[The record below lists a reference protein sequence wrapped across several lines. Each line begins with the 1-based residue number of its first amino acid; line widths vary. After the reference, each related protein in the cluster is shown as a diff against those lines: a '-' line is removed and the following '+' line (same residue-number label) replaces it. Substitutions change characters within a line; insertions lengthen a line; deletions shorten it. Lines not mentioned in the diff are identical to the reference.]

1 MGELTVSLATRGLMI
16 AAPGDMIPEGFLTNA
31 LNMTAQKQGYLEN
44 RRGTTRVSSAN
55 LGAAVHSQGRMIVGG
70 VPYAYQGA
78 GTSLFRAFT
87 SIATGFSGSPFIFR
101 DLNFELST
109 NAYIA
114 AFDSAKRVKDSGV
127 AITNFGLAA
136 PTAVASAVQAT
147 AQTKTVDTF
156 EYATN
161 GAIQAAYP
169 TSSATITTTATAPA
183 VGTYAGNLAVA
194 ASTTGYATRTV
205 AINLSQFS
213 APGDSDDDDPIV
225 FWFKIDVPSSL
236 VEVRLMFDVDPSTND
251 FAHNYYWKSIQSN
264 EITPAVDAEL
274 TAQTIREQVITQA
287 AFEDPEAL
295 ANLDERINQLLA
307 EELASGTNQWQQF
320 FVRKSDFQRV
330 GTSANNWANVAA
342 VRIYVKTNAGGA
354 INLGIDSFYMQGGT
368 AYRLN
373 GDYDWISQYE
383 NDTTKTR
390 SPFYQAMA
398 AQVAID
404 HSRATVTVTNPTDT
418 QVSHIRLYRR
428 GGDFPEDYLLVSR
441 TAVATW
447 SGTVNIT
454 DGVADSELGEVA
466 DFGSGSDLVEL
477 SNAATTEIEPTV
489 MEMHMERAW
498 VNDTNYPDRLW
509 YSDRGN
515 AEMFREDH
523 WIVSKAGP
531 GDPIVRPFAL
541 DDQMFIFTAKT
552 VKRLNGSGPESF
564 DALNTG
570 AEMGLFTVQGIC
582 RGENKIFYRTY
593 DGIYMMTGSGYPTK
607 ITGDIDTIFHGQLLD
622 DDANLVAIDNSLAS
636 TERLEYFDSKLHFSY
651 TGTNGARYEFVRDFE
666 TNRWEQTNIG
676 ATSYLRLD
684 DQGQLYVGGSD
695 GYVYIVDD
703 TQHDAD
709 DLDIAIDFRTRY
721 FDFGA
726 PDREKFITSIAIDCD
741 LGGGSITAY
750 LDLNNGDSSISQTI
764 TNSGRSVL
772 QFPMTEEVR
781 AKNWAF
787 RVTGD
792 NGGVRMRFYKVTIY
806 YEMAPNQT
814 RRIDS
819 YELDFGWTRWKF
831 IRRLWLAGRTDGTVT
846 VDIYVDGQLAH
857 SDTFSLSPAQGWEKV
872 ELKLPPGLKG
882 KLYRFIFTSDDEFQ
896 LFLDQSDVEWHP
908 LNGARS
914 YDRARLQRVAS

>member
-1 MGELTVSLATRGLMI
+1 MGELTVSLATKGLMI
-16 AAPGDMIPEGFLTNA
+16 SAPGDIIPDGFLTNA
-31 LNMTAQKQGYLEN
+31 LNMTAQKQGYIEN
-44 RRGTTRVSSAN
+44 RRGTIKVSSIN
-55 LGAAVHSQGRMIVGG
+55 LGSAIHSQGRQIVNGT
-70 VPYAYQGA
+70 PYIYQGA
-78 GTSLFRAFT
+78 ASSLYRAF
-87 SIATGFSGSPFIFR
+87 SAIAVGFSGQPFIFR

-109 NAYIA
+109 QSFIA
-114 AFDSAKRVKDSGV
+114 AFDRTKRVKDSGSAV
-127 AITNFGLAA
+127 TNFGLAA
-136 PTAVASAVQAT
+136 PTAVASAAAAT
-147 AQTKTVDTF
+147 AQTKTIDTF

-169 TSSATITTTATAPA
+169 TSSATITTTSVAPA
-183 VGTYAGNLAVA
+183 SGTYAGNLAVA

-205 AINLSQFS
+205 ALDLSKF
-213 APGDSDDDDPIV
+213 ATTGDSDDDDPLG

-236 VEVRLMFDVDPSTND
+236 VEVRLMFDVDPTTND
-251 FAHNYYWKSIQSN
+251 FAHNYYWKSIQAN
-264 EITPAVDAEL
+264 EITPAVDQDL

-287 AFEDPEAL
+287 AFEDPAAL
-295 ANLDERINQLLA
+295 ADLDERINQLLA

-320 FVRKSDFQRV
+320 FVRKADFQRV
-330 GTSANNWANVAA
+330 GTSVNNWANVAA

-373 GDYDWISQYE
+373 GDYDWIYQYE

-428 GGDFPEDYLLVSR
+428 GGDFPDDYLLVSR

-454 DGVADSELGEVA
+454 DGVADSELGETA

-477 SNAATTEIEPTV
+477 SNAATTEIAPTV
-489 MEMHMERAW
+489 IEMHMERAW

-541 DDQMFIFTAKT
+541 DDQMFIFTTKT

-570 AEMGLFTVQGIC
+570 AEMGLFAVQDIC

-593 DGIYMMTGSGYPTK
+593 DGIYMMTGSGFPTK
-607 ITGDIDTIFHGQLLD
+607 ITLDIDTVFHGQLLGN
-622 DDANLVAIDNSLAS
+622 DANLVAVDNSLAAS
-636 TERLEYFDSKLHFSY
+636 ERLEYFDSKLHFSY
-651 TGTNGARYEFVRDFE
+651 TGLDGNRYEFVRDFE

-684 DQGQLYVGGSD
+684 DQGQLYAGGSD
-695 GYVYIVDD
+695 GYAYLVDD
-703 TQHDAD
+703 GQFDAD
-709 DLDIAIDFRTRY
+709 DLDISIDFRTRY
-721 FDFGA
+721 FDFGL
-726 PDREKFITSIAIDCD
+726 PDHEKFITSIAIDCD

-750 LDLNNGDSSISQTI
+750 LDLNNGDSSISQAI

-806 YEMAPNQT
+806 YEMAPSQT

-819 YELDFGWTRWKF
+819 YELDFDWTRWKF
-831 IRRLWLAGRTDGTVT
+831 IRRLWLSGRTNAEVT
-846 VDIYVDGQLAH
+846 FSIYVDGVLSH
-857 SDTFSLSPAQGWEKV
+857 TDTFIITVTQGWAKV
-872 ELKLPPGLKG
+872 ELRLPPGLKG
-882 KLYRFIFTSDDEFQ
+882 QLFRFIFTSADEFQ

-908 LNGARS
+908 LNSARS
-914 YDRARLQRVAS
+914 YQRARLQRTT